1 MTSSASA
8 TTTLA
13 ELTEQSGL
21 GVLDHLDTALTIP
34 VTAGLQAQ
42 GDLLV
47 VPWRMVA
54 AAEARPG
61 APTTPTPVPPTGIEI
76 LRSAGGGNPHTL
88 LADGKCTWTGRW
100 FVDGDG
106 LTLGVVDA
114 SSVAYL
120 LHPEHGASG
129 IAPGRYVIR
138 RQREAADELYG
149 LAWRFSRF
157 SRLDGSRLVA
167 D

>member
-1 MTSSASA
+1 MTSTASA

-54 AAEARPG
+54 AAEARSG
-61 APTTPTPVPPTGIEI
+61 APTTPTPVPPTGIE
-76 LRSAGGGNPHTL
+76 
-88 LADGKCTWTGRW
+88 
-100 FVDGDG
+100 
-106 LTLGVVDA
+106 
-114 SSVAYL
+114 SSVA
-120 LHPEHGASG
+120 PAAATRTPCSPTVS
-129 IAPGRYVIR
+129 APGP
-138 RQREAADELYG
+138 G
-149 LAWRFSRF
+149 
-157 SRLDGSRLVA
+157 DGSSMA
-167 D
+167 TA